1 MIKSKLT
8 AKAQT
13 TIPRAVR
20 EALHLKA
27 GDEVV
32 YVIQDEGVVLR
43 KASSS
48 ATEDP
53 FRTFNEWDSR
63 ADRDA
68 YADL

>member
-8 AKAQT
+8 AKGRT

-20 EALHLKA
+20 EALHLRA

-32 YVIQDEGVVLR
+32 YVIQDERVVLS
-43 KASSS
+43 KASS
-48 ATEDP
+48 AALEDP
-53 FRTFNEWDSR
+53 FGTFTEWDSR